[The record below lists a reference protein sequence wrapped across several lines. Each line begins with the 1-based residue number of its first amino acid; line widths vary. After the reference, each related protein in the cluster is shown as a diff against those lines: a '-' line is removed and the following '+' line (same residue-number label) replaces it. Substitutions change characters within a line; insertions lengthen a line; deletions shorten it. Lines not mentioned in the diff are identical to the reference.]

1 MVSGVR
7 LSHHVLAFLSI
18 GIGLDFAR
26 MLHMLLGYWGYVLMS
41 MHIGFHWGMVM
52 GMVNRHI
59 KILSAVRKPILWVAG
74 ILVAG
79 YGGYAFIKRD
89 IGRYMLCK
97 NLFVFFDFEKPI
109 MLFLLDYIAVM
120 GLFVFDSYSFFKWL
134 KDKGIRYHTS

>member
-1 MVSGVR
+1 
-7 LSHHVLAFLSI
+7 
-18 GIGLDFAR
+18 
-26 MLHMLLGYWGYVLMS
+26 MLLGYWGYVLMS